1 MLSVLKNSS
10 PEYEPVLWI
19 PSFDSIGRL
28 IVARFIAAGTE
39 CRDTSLGTWLLL
51 KTSFMDFPS
60 MSREVDRCMGSFPGV
75 GAFQD
80 FKLVQVSRSDRVDV
94 PARSCATTPR
104 AAFLKLCELRN
115 RAKRAVSL
123 WSSREI
129 EDSTELLV
137 PVRKIH
143 REFLTDNQF

>member
-1 MLSVLKNSS
+1 
-10 PEYEPVLWI
+10 
-19 PSFDSIGRL
+19 
-28 IVARFIAAGTE
+28 
-39 CRDTSLGTWLLL
+39 
-51 KTSFMDFPS
+51 MDFPS
-60 MSREVDRCMGSFPGV
+60 MSREVDWCMGSFPGV

-80 FKLVQVSRSDRVDV
+80 FKLVQVSRSDTVDV